1 LKQSTDLNLTK
12 KACMLTLHPRQIKLL
27 DQHQEQ
33 QFRVTLRKYIQQEYP
48 AYAPVSPAILTRLIG
63 FGLARARSYGFA
75 WQSSLG
81 QFVYLMAAVAP
92 NFDLHPAIH
101 SILANADLPAEKR
114 IASLTERL
122 PPGVWAEAADTAS
135 TIGWFLDK
143 DGFKF
148 DRHARILLALAN
160 ALPVITAPS
169 ETLVQRALTRAEAL
183 GFLTEDSQFVFAACC
198 LHYGENFELQAL
210 WAKELLTP
218 AFTSQ
223 AKTALLRVRLALDA
237 GLWL

>member
-1 LKQSTDLNLTK
+1 
-12 KACMLTLHPRQIKLL
+12 MLTLHPRQINIL

-33 QFRVTLRKYIQQEYP
+33 QFRETLRRKIQQEYP

-101 SILANADLPAEKR
+101 SILANIDLPAEKR

-122 PPGVWAEAADTAS
+122 PLGVWTEAASMAS

-143 DGFKF
+143 DSFKL
-148 DRHARILLALAN
+148 DRHTRIGLALAN
-160 ALPVITAPS
+160 ALPGIGT
-169 ETLVQRALTRAEAL
+169 TLDEQLQRSIRRAETL
-183 GFLTEDSQFVFAACC
+183 GFLTEDAQFVFAACW
-198 LHYGENFELQAL
+198 LHYGENFELQAS
-210 WAKELLTP
+210 WAKALLTSEFTP
-218 AFTSQ
+218 ATRI
-223 AKTALLRVRLALDA
+223 ALLRVRMALDA
-237 GLWL
+237 GIWL